1 MFNYIQ
7 VKMDDRRD
15 HVYIAWSFYSLI
27 LSDSGKYRLICSLI
41 VKGEIVLIFYF
52 QSAEILNDLIG
63 VVK

>member
-15 HVYIAWSFYSLI
+15 HVYIAWSLFYSLI

-41 VKGEIVLIFYF
+41 VKGEIVLIFLF
-52 QSAEILNDLIG
+52 SIS
-63 VVK
+63 